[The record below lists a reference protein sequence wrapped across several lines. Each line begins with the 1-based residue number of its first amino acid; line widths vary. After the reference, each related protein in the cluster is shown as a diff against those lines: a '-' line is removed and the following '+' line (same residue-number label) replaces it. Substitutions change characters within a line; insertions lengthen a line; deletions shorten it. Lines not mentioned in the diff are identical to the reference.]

1 MAASLPRRVPILFLF
16 IFLSFFAA
24 VTAIDKVPV
33 KDRFR
38 EVNQGEFSEHS
49 SEYFANY
56 RALVVYGNIFQLAFY
71 NTTPN
76 SFMLGIRMGVARS
89 ESLRRWVWQA
99 NRNRPVREN
108 ATVFF
113 GADGNLVLAD
123 ADGTVVW
130 STGTANKGVVGIT
143 ILDNGNMVLY
153 DKKGRYLWQSF
164 DYPTDTLLVGQSLPT
179 RGAAKLVSRRS
190 ATDASPGIYSLAV
203 DSGDPILYV
212 DASPKPVVYYNSTGD
227 FGFSRR
233 TKGPLTFEW
242 YSPDDNVTFELSFGL
257 IRTVTKYDSIYS
269 FLRLTP
275 DGDLVIYTYDD
286 RVDYKAWEKT
296 FVLFDADTEL
306 RSACYKAGRCG
317 AFGLCEREMCTGC
330 PTPKGTTGWSDSC
343 APPKRGPCRPGA
355 SSSYYKVAAVEHFI
369 TVYRAA
375 EGVVSVGECRRRCNA
390 DCNCLGF
397 LYWEES
403 SQCWLAPVLSVLK
416 KVANPRHV
424 AYIKSS

>member
-24 VTAIDKVPV
+24 VTAID

-317 AFGLCEREMCTGC
+317 AFGCARGR
-330 PTPKGTTGWSDSC
+330 C
-343 APPKRGPCRPGA
+343 APGA
-355 SSSYYKVAAVEHFI
+355 P
-369 TVYRAA
+369 
-375 EGVVSVGECRRRCNA
+375 RRRGQRGGRTAVHRRSGGPAGRGRVLPTTRWLQWSILSPCTERRREWSA
-390 DCNCLGF
+390 S
-397 LYWEES
+397 ES
-403 SQCWLAPVLSVLK
+403 VDGGATRT
-416 KVANPRHV
+416 AT
-424 AYIKSS
+424 A